1 MKTHSKR
8 LETTLSEEGF
18 NILRQLEKDFTYY
31 LGFKKRL
38 GLGRT
43 IELLMCVRRIDVEN
57 IVHNLRQHK
66 E

>member
-43 IELLMCVRRIDVEN
+43 IELLICVRKIDVEDM
-57 IVHNLRQHK
+57 VQKLKQ